1 MSSQKFFRFLVN
13 ITPFVCA
20 CMKMIFIFA
29 LLECIVSLII
39 QFRAISSVGSEHLPY
54 KQGVTGSNPVSPT
67 TLRKPST
74 TVGGFFY
81 SEEVLSSFEYE
92 KSTPVSRHANR
103 CNIALRPNP
112 SSLHWEQLHRLQQ
125 FGYDG

>member
-1 MSSQKFFRFLVN
+1 
-13 ITPFVCA
+13 
-20 CMKMIFIFA
+20 MKMIFIFA

-74 TVGGFFY
+74 TVGGFFH
-81 SEEVLSSFEYE
+81 SRPSF
-92 KSTPVSRHANR
+92 K
-103 CNIALRPNP
+103 
-112 SSLHWEQLHRLQQ
+112 
-125 FGYDG
+125 